1 MLSIVE
7 NVTRVI
13 YSGQI
18 YESIYKLDKAGVEP
32 TSRLYDV
39 LVEIYNFILE
49 LVIKSTDVSSNTAVQ
64 FLKSVFDPEKA
75 SDMLCTLRDHKSR
88 LADAV
93 RVCEATAQ
101 ANLDSLLRIQLED
114 AHMALVGVTHR
125 IENVVQ
131 RMDDQ
136 ERDKL
141 LSWISDIKYGNH
153 HDHVV
158 ERRTPETGTWLI
170 RHETFREWRDT
181 TSSGILWLR
190 GYRESQIALCL
201 AQRLFF

>member
-39 LVEIYNFILE
+39 LMELYNFILE

-75 SDMLCTLRDHKSR
+75 SDMLCTLRDHESR

-141 LSWISDIKYGNH
+141 LSWISDIKYCNH

-181 TSSGILWLR
+181 ASSGILWLR

>member
-18 YESIYKLDKAGVEP
+18 YKSIYKLDKAGVEP

-39 LVEIYNFILE
+39 LVELYNFILE
-49 LVIKSTDVSSNTAVQ
+49 LVIKPTDVSSNTAVQ
-64 FLKSVFDPEKA
+64 FLKSVFDPKKA
-75 SDMLCTLRDHKSR
+75 SDMLCTLRDHESR

-101 ANLDSLLRIQLED
+101 ANLDSLLRIKLED

-170 RHETFREWRDT
+170 RHETFREWRDSA
-181 TSSGILWLR
+181 SSGILWLR